1 MNIYKITNNITN
13 KCYIGLTINDINNR
27 FYHHCY
33 TAINNG
39 GFYLHRSMRKHGIK
53 NFTINLIDTADNLE
67 DLKNKE
73 IHYISEY
80 NTYNHGYNLTKGG
93 DFSSNTG
100 KVVVINILT
109 NEIKQI
115 DVLEYM
121 ENDNYISINKN
132 KITIYKEE
140 NKIRTTPSEYKNKY
154 FELGWRSKNFGYTT
168 AYNEDGIITKIKSE
182 DFDPAKHK
190 GINTNKQIYFNS
202 MLNKYE
208 LLEKDAVDINIHYS
222 KNKNRYKVFDSNNNL
237 LETVLN
243 PDNISEDNGFTQF
256 RYMLRR
262 KEKNQN
268 ILILTEEIF
277 KKLKNKSR
285 DFSLINYKLII
296 ETI

>member
-39 GFYLHRSMRKHGIK
+39 GFYLHRSMRKHGIE
-53 NFTINLIDTADNLE
+53 NFTISLIDTAENLE

-80 NTYNHGYNLTKGG
+80 NTYNDGYNLTKGG

-100 KVVVINILT
+100 KVVVINIIT

-121 ENDNYISINKN
+121 ENDNYISVNKN
-132 KITIYKEE
+132 KITIYKEG
-140 NKIRTTPSEYKNKY
+140 NKIRTTPAEYKNIY
-154 FELGWRSKNFGYTT
+154 FEMGWRSKNFGYTT
-168 AYNEDGIITKIKSE
+168 AYNENGIITKIRNE
-182 DFDPAKHK
+182 DFDKSKHK
-190 GINTNKQIYFNS
+190 GVNVNKQIYFNS
-202 MLNKYE
+202 VLNKYE
-208 LLEKDAVDINIHYS
+208 LSQKDEVDVHIHYS
-222 KNKNRYKVFDSNNNL
+222 KNKNRYKVFDSDNNL
-237 LETVLN
+237 LEIVLCA
-243 PDNISEDNGFTQF
+243 DNISKNNGFSQF
-256 RYMLRR
+256 RYMLNR
-262 KEKNQN
+262 KEENQTVF
-268 ILILTEEIF
+268 ILSEEIL